1 MTFEIDKHKCEL
13 CKEQA
18 KVAMNDKDNR
28 LHYSCE
34 KHVVKLWDK
43 LGKP

>member
-1 MTFEIDKHKCEL
+1 MNFDIASNKCEI
-13 CKEQA
+13 CNEKA
-18 KVAMNDKDNR
+18 RVGMNDTKDQ

-34 KHVVKLWDK
+34 KHVTDLWDK